1 MFNEV
6 LSLWQIGLIIVGVI
20 ITVKLALQ
28 HIQFSKRLD
37 KIQTLASIL
46 TVYKR
51 QLDAFKDKDNRLLI
65 EINRFDDSPK
75 HRALELRF
83 INNVNKEID
92 IINNMN
98 VVLSEIHSLD
108 PSTTESDYANYNR
121 EVNRITLLKQQV
133 KRITARHKALKVNN
147 VNHAMG

>member
-28 HIQFSKRLD
+28 HIQFIKRLD

-51 QLDAFKDKDNRLLI
+51 QLGAFKDKDSRLLI

-98 VVLSEIHSLD
+98 DVLSEIHSLD